1 MLNRLAA
8 TVGLVIALFAS
19 IVIASLPNIA
29 FAQTFVPTGG
39 YQTITNACGTY
50 FLQGTTYYNFQG
62 ISVGSSLPF
71 CPNPFSVQNSQAAS
85 FILAKYTNATLPT
98 CNASSAG
105 LVAIETDGAA
115 SPVYA
120 ATATG
125 SGTLYVTVLCTN
137 SNGTYNWTNH

>member
-1 MLNRLAA
+1 MKKILLALAA
-8 TVGLVIALFAS
+8 FGAVFAS
-19 IVIASLPNIA
+19 TSS
-29 FAQTFVPTGG
+29 FAQFNPSNGF
-39 YQTITNACGTY
+39 QTINNTCGTF
-50 FLQGTTYYNFQG
+50 FLQNSAYYNYQG
-62 ISVGSSLPF
+62 VSLGAALPF
-71 CPNPFSVQNSQAAS
+71 CAPPFTVQNSSAAAV
-85 FILAKYTNATLPT
+85 IPAKYTNATLPT

-137 SNGTYNWTNH
+137 SNGTFNWTNH